1 MPNLLKRY
9 SFIYLCTF
17 GLLSG
22 ISSSVFA
29 QGTIDNISGQWIVSG
44 GYSGNSIRFL
54 GKTTEAISRVSY
66 IGYTRPTRFY
76 WGKSRIF
83 YSMGIYP
90 VISFSYP
97 RRDFN
102 GTAGLAYGG
111 GISPLGFYLNKP
123 LLDDLSIGFSARSG
137 IIYLNR
143 FFPTNRARRLNYSFD
158 ISAQLEWQVTPL
170 FSFAAGYTFHHISN
184 AQTGKENP
192 GLDSNF
198 LFISFLINP

>member
-1 MPNLLKRY
+1 MADLLKRY
-9 SFIYLCTF
+9 SFLQVYVLGFLVGTSC
-17 GLLSG
+17 
-22 ISSSVFA
+22 SVYA
-29 QGTIDNISGQWIVSG
+29 QNTIDNEPGQWVITG

-54 GKTTEAISRVSY
+54 GKTTGAESRVSY
-66 IGYTRPTRFY
+66 IGFTRPTRFFWQDTRVY
-76 WGKSRIF
+76 

-102 GTAGLAYGG
+102 GAAGLAYGG

-123 LLDDLSIGFSARSG
+123 VITDLSLGLSARSG

-143 FFPTNRARRLNYSFD
+143 FFPTDRGRRLNYSFD
-158 ISAQLEWQVTPL
+158 ISAQMEWDVSPL
-170 FSFAAGYTFHHISN
+170 FSLAAGYTFHHISN

-198 LFISFLINP
+198 FSISFLINP